1 MEAAATKWLDRLK
14 KLAPAAWAGRVWPTP
29 TWRARAPPPT
39 VAGKPAQPPE
49 MKPKLLKYD
58 AQGNLLTLQEEQTK
72 ISTYEILN
80 WRTWYE
86 APQLR
91 ESLDE
96 EMAKSL
102 LLVAVQR
109 LFLDMP
115 APKGVD
121 LVRRKGAVSCVATME
136 FEAGALQIAPVVT
149 GKQYIV
155 GKTTHPC
162 AVHVQVPIGA
172 DKIVPLYIVPELKSP
187 TPPSLTA
194 DVLVR
199 DGEAALTD
207 HEWARNHTACLF
219 WTVQR
224 GPKPAAATRGHGDSA
239 PDDGTV
245 NCSYSVVEVVHLVGI
260 QATESVQPLT
270 LHIPIVTNTQ
280 TIAPGDV
287 LILPPTPPKP
297 KPPPPSKARTWLT
310 DVAKRLKAG

>member
-14 KLAPAAWAGRVWPTP
+14 KLAPAAWAGRAWPPT

-39 VAGKPAQPPE
+39 VAVKPAQPPE
-49 MKPKLLKYD
+49 IKPKLLNYD

-136 FEAGALQIAPVVT
+136 FEAGALEIAPVVT
-149 GKQYIV
+149 GKQFIV

-172 DKIVPLYIVPELKSP
+172 DKIVPLYIVPELKLP

-239 PDDGTV
+239 PRRWNGQLFLQRGGGCPPGGNSSDRIR
-245 NCSYSVVEVVHLVGI
+245 S
-260 QATESVQPLT
+260 ATDAAHPHRYE
-270 LHIPIVTNTQ
+270 H
-280 TIAPGDV
+280 ADH
-287 LILPPTPPKP
+287 
-297 KPPPPSKARTWLT
+297 RTWRCPYPAADT
-310 DVAKRLKAG
+310 AKAEAAPT